1 MRGRTLL
8 LVAAVLITLPVVA
21 SASPSVFGPTG
32 LVSIPTAEVVGMMH
46 WSAGITAVERDHSND
61 LTLIC
66 GNFGITPSLELG
78 VTREKPEG
86 HSAETLLNAKYRV
99 LQPILGGT
107 SLSIGAIDATDQ
119 LDSTPYVVLSH
130 DIGAGYLFK
139 EGELTSPQIHIGVG
153 GGMLDGIFA
162 GVSATVSDT
171 VSLMAEYDSED
182 INIGVRFPLAP
193 KLEGGV
199 YAFDGL
205 DDLGFG
211 LNFSSPW

>member
-1 MRGRTLL
+1 MRGCTLL
-8 LVAAVLITLPVVA
+8 LVAAALVALPVVA

-32 LVSIPTAEVVGMMH
+32 LVTIPTADVVGMTR
-46 WSAGITAVERDHSND
+46 WNAGITAVELDQGND

-86 HSAETLLNAKYRV
+86 HSAETLINAKYRV

-130 DIGAGYLFK
+130 DIGAGYVFK
-139 EGELTSPQIHIGVG
+139 QGEITSPQLHIGVG
-153 GGMLDGIFA
+153 GGMLDGVFA
-162 GVSATVSDT
+162 GVSATIKDKISV
-171 VSLMAEYDSED
+171 MAEYDSDD
-182 INIGVRFPLAP
+182 INLGVRFALAP